1 MVAVTPAWLCM
12 CTPGRAHGSR
22 PAETCVCAPLFGRCE
37 LPLRCATAGILVFG
51 GQRASEVLGLA
62 RAPADKH
69 EYGSLA
75 LTLELVAS
83 LEEAVD
89 HIHQYGSGHTESIV
103 TGERRAAS
111 GHES

>member
-1 MVAVTPAWLCM
+1 M
-12 CTPGRAHGSR
+12 SQS
-22 PAETCVCAPLFGRCE
+22 
-37 LPLRCATAGILVFG
+37 AGVQVYG

-103 TGERRAAS
+103 TGETCRSCVCGMRDETPWFS
-111 GHES
+111 PSV